1 MKIKFIAGSGTMPQ
15 TQTFYYRFEKNWF
28 WLLSNLKQLITK
40 KNTLLRKTACFDT
53 FSNMAT
59 YYS

>member
-1 MKIKFIAGSGTMPQ
+1 MPQ
-15 TQTFYYRFEKNWF
+15 TQTFYRHFKKNWF

-40 KNTLLRKTACFDT
+40 KNTLFFSTACFDT